1 MAKAKYNTKKTSA
14 LNKRSNRRKGT
25 VVRQLRVI
33 NLHSLCG
40 VAPGP
45 LDVLL
50 IVTRGRRTRLFY
62 KVYNALLGFDA
73 TAQGYLIEAVALYH
87 SGESVTYT
95 DFPHVN
101 AVLRRLYKAIDA
113 ALAAGE

>member
-1 MAKAKYNTKKTSA
+1 MYKKNYKRKASA

-73 TAQGYLIEAVALYH
+73 TVQAYLVECVALFH
-87 SGESVTYT
+87 SGEFVTYT

-101 AVLRRLYKAIDA
+101 AVLRRLYRAVDA
-113 ALAAGE
+113 SLAAGE

>member
-1 MAKAKYNTKKTSA
+1 MVSKINTKKTSA

-25 VVRQLRVI
+25 VVRQLRLI

-40 VAPGP
+40 VDRGA

-50 IVTRGRRTRLFY
+50 VVTRGRRTRLFY

-101 AVLRRLYKAIDA
+101 AVLRRLYKAVDA

>member
-1 MAKAKYNTKKTSA
+1 MTSKIYTRKAYA
-14 LNKRSNRRKGT
+14 LNKQSNRRKGT
-25 VVRQLRVI
+25 VIRQLRVI
-33 NLHSLCG
+33 NLQSLCG
-40 VAPGP
+40 VDQGA

-101 AVLRRLYKAIDA
+101 AVLRRLYKAVDA

>member
-1 MAKAKYNTKKTSA
+1 MDKKNCTRKASA
-14 LNKRSNRRKGT
+14 HNGRSNHKGT
-25 VVRQLRVI
+25 DVRQLRVV

-40 VAPGP
+40 VDQGA

-50 IVTRGRRTRLFY
+50 IVTRGRRTRFFY

-73 TAQGYLIEAVALYH
+73 TMQAYMIEAVALFH
-87 SGESVTYT
+87 SGEAVTYT

-101 AVLRRLYKAIDA
+101 AVLRHLYKAVDA

>member
-1 MAKAKYNTKKTSA
+1 MNKEIYTRKASA
-14 LNKRSNRRKGT
+14 LNRRSNRRKGT
-25 VVRQLRVI
+25 ARRQFRVI
-33 NLHSLCG
+33 HLHSLCG
-40 VAPGP
+40 VDRGA

-50 IVTRGRRTRLFY
+50 VVTRGRRTRLFY
-62 KVYNALLGFDA
+62 KVFNALLGFDA
-73 TAQGYLIEAVALYH
+73 TAQGYMIEALALYH

-101 AVLRRLYKAIDA
+101 AVLRRLYRAVDA

>member
-1 MAKAKYNTKKTSA
+1 MTSKIYTRKAYA
-14 LNKRSNRRKGT
+14 LNKQSNRRKGT
-25 VVRQLRVI
+25 VIRQLRVI
-33 NLHSLCG
+33 NLQSLCG
-40 VAPGP
+40 VNRGV

-101 AVLRRLYKAIDA
+101 AVLRRLYKAVDA
-113 ALAAGE
+113 ALAADE